1 MVAYAFLMGLGYFY
15 LGLIYFGVVI
25 LVVLGINFYLSKR
38 KKNDEYIIKISV
50 PEDMNFEKCF
60 LMMSLKNMLKSY
72 KLFKVKSADMGTT
85 FVLSYS
91 FIPKDNSLKSLLD
104 EIRIRNGNMNLL
116 LTKKLDTQ
124 MD

>member
-1 MVAYAFLMGLGYFY
+1 
-15 LGLIYFGVVI
+15 
-25 LVVLGINFYLSKR
+25 
-38 KKNDEYIIKISV
+38 
-50 PEDMNFEKCF
+50 
-60 LMMSLKNMLKSY
+60 
-72 KLFKVKSADMGTT
+72 MGTT

-91 FIPKDNSLKSLLD
+91 FIPKDNSLKSLID

>member
-1 MVAYAFLMGLGYFY
+1 M
-15 LGLIYFGVVI
+15 
-25 LVVLGINFYLSKR
+25 
-38 KKNDEYIIKISV
+38 
-50 PEDMNFEKCF
+50 F
-60 LMMSLKNMLKSY
+60 LMMSLKNM
-72 KLFKVKSADMGTT
+72 LFKVKSADMGTT

-91 FIPKDNSLKSLLD
+91 FIPKDNSLKSLID